1 MKVKYIRVSTTHQ
14 NTARQEVNAEEFDK
28 VYIDKQSGKDTARPE
43 LQKMLDFVREGDVV
57 YFESFSRLSRSLPDL
72 LATLDTLEQKGVKWV
87 SEKEQISTEGA
98 SGRLIVAVLGAIAQY
113 EREINKERRDYGFK
127 QAKAEGRVGRPR
139 AVITPV
145 FEEAYKNWQAG
156 EITAKQAMRDAGMSK
171 SVFYRKVKE
180 YNA

>member
-14 NTARQEVNAEEFDK
+14 NTARQEINAQEFDK

-139 AVITPV
+139 AVITPAFV
-145 FEEAYKNWQAG
+145 EAYKKWQAG

>member
-127 QAKAEGRVGRPR
+127 QAKVEGRVGRPR
-139 AVITPV
+139 AVITPAFV
-145 FEEAYKNWQAG
+145 EAYKKWQAG

>member
-43 LQKMLDFVREGDVV
+43 LKKMLDFVREGDVV

-139 AVITPV
+139 AVITPAFV
-145 FEEAYKNWQAG
+145 EAYKKWQAG

>member
-14 NTARQEVNAEEFDK
+14 NTARQEINAEEFDK

-43 LQKMLDFVREGDVV
+43 LQKMLDFVREGDVI

-113 EREINKERRDYGFK
+113 AREINKERRDYGFK

-139 AVITPV
+139 AVITPAFV
-145 FEEAYKNWQAG
+145 EAYKKWQAG

>member
-139 AVITPV
+139 AVITPAFV
-145 FEEAYKNWQAG
+145 EAYKKWQAG

>member
-14 NTARQEVNAEEFDK
+14 NTARQEINAEEFDK

-43 LQKMLDFVREGDVV
+43 LQKMLDFVREGDVI

-139 AVITPV
+139 AVITPAFV
-145 FEEAYKNWQAG
+145 EAYKKWQAG

>member
-72 LATLDTLEQKGVKWV
+72 LATLDTLEKKGVKWV

-98 SGRLIVAVLGAIAQY
+98 SGRLIVAV
-113 EREINKERRDYGFK
+113 
-127 QAKAEGRVGRPR
+127 
-139 AVITPV
+139 
-145 FEEAYKNWQAG
+145 
-156 EITAKQAMRDAGMSK
+156 
-171 SVFYRKVKE
+171 
-180 YNA
+180 

>member
-139 AVITPV
+139 AVITPA

-156 EITAKQAMRDAGMSK
+156 EITAKQAMREAGMSK